1 MERTRKWFGSIIC
14 VLALLFYMSPTVIAA
29 EDVKYYDCVLFLYGV
44 NSVPE
49 VVTQCNAIQVQAGD
63 GSGDIWAVAS
73 YGVTSGA
80 TQYLATDPTDVE
92 KNSLA
97 ELVAGDAAS
106 GIAVF
111 RLTNQ
116 VSGRTAP
123 ALRTLDGLASGDS
136 VAVAGISE
144 DADSMYFFSRGACIQ
159 NLQTRNGYSCLALA
173 DGSNPLSELNIHPIA
188 AVMTSENEV
197 VGFYTGNY
205 SALPSGYIMTGAD
218 GIGSLENSGGDEA
231 PPSMPSDGGTGE
243 APSSGNYRIETV
255 EGNTGVDELLKQ
267 AEAER
272 NQAKIIQI
280 VLIVAAVVVAVGLVA
295 FALFRSKRTRPA
307 DPVSRKKVT
316 PQRPTEPMGKTEYVG
331 AQDYGKT
338 APAESQYRIV
348 PLAGTPGAECE
359 VPFQGLTFGRSPE
372 CDVTFAMDT
381 GGVSGKHCSLIWSG
395 GVLYLKDLGSS
406 YGTLLEDGRK
416 LVGEET
422 VVKAG
427 TRFYLG
433 SHKIGFQII
442 EAH

>member
-1 MERTRKWFGSIIC
+1 M
-14 VLALLFYMSPTVIAA
+14 
-29 EDVKYYDCVLFLYGV
+29 YYDCVLFLYGL
-44 NSVPE
+44 NNAPE

-63 GSGDIWAVAS
+63 GSDDIWAVAS
-73 YGVTSGA
+73 YEVTNGA
-80 TQYLATDPTDVE
+80 TQYLVTDPTDVE

-97 ELVAGDAAS
+97 ELIAGDAAS

-116 VSGRTAP
+116 VPGRTSP
-123 ALRTLDGLASGDS
+123 ALRTLDGLASGDF
-136 VAVAGISE
+136 VAVAGIAE

-159 NLQTRNGYSCLALA
+159 DLQTRNGYSCLTLT

-188 AVMTSENEV
+188 AVMTSENEI

-218 GIGSLENSGGDEA
+218 GIGSLENGG
-231 PPSMPSDGGTGE
+231 GGE
-243 APSSGNYRIETV
+243 APSTPPDGETGEKPPASNYRVETV

-272 NQAKIIQI
+272 NQAKIIKI
-280 VLIVAAVVVAVGLVA
+280 VLIVAAAAVAAGLVA

-307 DPVSRKKVT
+307 DPVYRT
-316 PQRPTEPMGKTEYVG
+316 PQKPAEPMGKTEYVG

-338 APAESQYRIV
+338 APAESQFRIV
-348 PLAGTPGAECE
+348 PLAGTPGSERE
-359 VPFQGLTFGRSPE
+359 VPLQGLTFGRSPE
-372 CDVTFAMDT
+372 CDVTFALDT

-422 VVKAG
+422 EVKAG